1 MVTPSLEAY
10 TFSGV
15 TSAEDMKQT
24 AVVILNWNGRQHLEQ
39 FLPSVVE
46 HTPQQVRIVVADNG
60 STDDSIAFIEQTY
73 PDIDIIRLDKNYG
86 FAEGY
91 NRALEQVEAEF
102 FILLNSD
109 VEVTAGWVEPLVATL
124 TNHRTVAAVAP
135 KLRSYG
141 HREYF
146 EYAGAAGG
154 YIDILGYP
162 FCRGR
167 ILSSLEKDC
176 GQYDTAQEVF
186 WASGAAFCCRADVF
200 RTIGGFDADFF
211 AHMEEIDLC
220 WRMQLQGYKIM
231 VEPHSVVYHLG
242 GGTMPNESPRKLY
255 LNYRNN
261 LSMLFKCAP
270 TWQRILV
277 AVARPVAD
285 MLSALIYFLR
295 GDKALAKATIEAYR
309 DFLALH
315 GELNKK
321 RKAVRSARK
330 AESERI
336 YRGSIVLRYALGKKL
351 FGDLMK

>member
-1 MVTPSLEAY
+1 
-10 TFSGV
+10 
-15 TSAEDMKQT
+15 MKRT

-39 FLPSVVE
+39 FLPSVVA
-46 HTPQQVRIVVADNG
+46 HTPQQVRIIVADNG
-60 STDDSIAFIEQTY
+60 STDDSVAFLAQHYPAIE
-73 PDIDIIRLDKNYG
+73 IIRLERNYG

-91 NRALEQVEAEF
+91 NRALEQVDAEF

-124 TNHRTVAAVAP
+124 TNNRSIAAVAP

-141 HREYF
+141 NRDHF

-154 YIDILGYP
+154 YIDVLGYP

-167 ILSSLEKDC
+167 ILSTLEQDK

-200 RTIGGFDADFF
+200 RMLGGFDADFF

-231 VEPHSVVYHLG
+231 VEPHSTVYHLG

-277 AVARPVAD
+277 AMARPVAD
-285 MLSALIYFLR
+285 MLSALIYLLR
-295 GDKALAKATIEAYR
+295 GDKALAKATVEAYR
-309 DFLALH
+309 DFFALH

-321 RKAVRSARK
+321 RKAVRSACK
-330 AESERI
+330 AESDRI
-336 YRGSIVLRYALGKKL
+336 YRGSIVMRYAVGKR
-351 FGDLMK
+351 FFDNLMK

>member
-1 MVTPSLEAY
+1 
-10 TFSGV
+10 
-15 TSAEDMKQT
+15 MKRT

-39 FLPSVVE
+39 FLPSVVA
-46 HTPQQVRIVVADNG
+46 HTPQQVRIIVADNG
-60 STDDSIAFIEQTY
+60 STDDSVAFLAQYYPAIE
-73 PDIDIIRLDKNYG
+73 IIRLERNYG

-91 NRALEQVEAEF
+91 NRALEQVDTEF

-124 TNHRTVAAVAP
+124 TNNRSIAAVAP

-141 HREYF
+141 NRDHF

-154 YIDILGYP
+154 YIDVLGYP

-167 ILSSLEKDC
+167 ILSTLEQDK
-176 GQYDTAQEVF
+176 GQYNSAQEVF

-200 RTIGGFDADFF
+200 RMLGGFDADFF

-231 VEPHSVVYHLG
+231 VEPHSTVYHLG

-285 MLSALIYFLR
+285 MLSALIYLLR
-295 GDKALAKATIEAYR
+295 GDKALAKATVEAYK
-309 DFLALH
+309 DFFALH

-321 RKAVRSARK
+321 RKAVRSACK
-330 AESERI
+330 AESDRI
-336 YRGSIVLRYALGKKL
+336 YRGSIVMRYAVGKRF
-351 FGDLMK
+351 FGNLMK

>member
-1 MVTPSLEAY
+1 
-10 TFSGV
+10 
-15 TSAEDMKQT
+15 MKRT

-39 FLPSVVE
+39 FLPSVVA
-46 HTPQQVRIVVADNG
+46 HTPQQVRIIVADNG
-60 STDDSIAFIEQTY
+60 STDDSVAFLAQHYPAIE
-73 PDIDIIRLDKNYG
+73 IIRLERNYG

-91 NRALEQVEAEF
+91 NRALEQVDAEF

-124 TNHRTVAAVAP
+124 TNNRSVAAVAP

-141 HREYF
+141 NRDHF
-146 EYAGAAGG
+146 EYAGAVGG
-154 YIDILGYP
+154 YIDVLGYP

-167 ILSSLEKDC
+167 ILSTLEQDK

-186 WASGAAFCCRADVF
+186 WASGAAFCCRSDVF
-200 RTIGGFDADFF
+200 RMLGGFDADFF

-231 VEPHSVVYHLG
+231 VEPHSTVYHLG

-285 MLSALIYFLR
+285 MLSALIYLLR

-309 DFLALH
+309 DFFALH

-321 RKAVRSARK
+321 RKAVRSACK
-330 AESERI
+330 AESDRI
-336 YRGSIVLRYALGKKL
+336 YRGSIVMRYAVGKRF
-351 FGDLMK
+351 FGNLMK

>member
-10 TFSGV
+10 TSSGV
-15 TSAEDMKQT
+15 TIAEDMKQT

-167 ILSSLEKDC
+167 ILSTLEKDC

-200 RTIGGFDADFF
+200 RTLGGFDADFF

-220 WRMQLQGYKIM
+220 WRMQLAGYKVM

-277 AVARPVAD
+277 AVARPIAD
-285 MLSALIYFLR
+285 MLSALIYYLR
-295 GDKALAKATIEAYR
+295 RDKALAKATIEAYR
-309 DFLALH
+309 DFFALH

>member
-1 MVTPSLEAY
+1 
-10 TFSGV
+10 
-15 TSAEDMKQT
+15 MKRT

-39 FLPSVVE
+39 FLPSVVA
-46 HTPQQVRIVVADNG
+46 HTPQQVRIIVADNG
-60 STDDSIAFIEQTY
+60 STDDSVAFLAQHYPAIE
-73 PDIDIIRLDKNYG
+73 IIRLERNYG

-91 NRALEQVEAEF
+91 NRALEQVDAEF

-124 TNHRTVAAVAP
+124 TNNRSVAAVAP

-141 HREYF
+141 NRDHF

-167 ILSSLEKDC
+167 ILSTLEQDK

-200 RTIGGFDADFF
+200 RMLGGFDADFF

-231 VEPHSVVYHLG
+231 VEPHSTVYHLG

-277 AVARPVAD
+277 AMARPVAD
-285 MLSALIYFLR
+285 ILSALIYLLR
-295 GDKALAKATIEAYR
+295 GDKALAKATVEAYK
-309 DFLALH
+309 DFFALH

-321 RKAVRSARK
+321 RKAVRSACK
-330 AESERI
+330 AESDRI
-336 YRGSIVLRYALGKKL
+336 YRGSIVMRYAVGKRF
-351 FGDLMK
+351 FGNLMK

>member
-1 MVTPSLEAY
+1 
-10 TFSGV
+10 
-15 TSAEDMKQT
+15 MKRT

-39 FLPSVVE
+39 FLPSVVA
-46 HTPQQVRIVVADNG
+46 HTPQQVRIIVADNG
-60 STDDSIAFIEQTY
+60 STDDSVAFLAQHYPAIE
-73 PDIDIIRLDKNYG
+73 IIRLERNYG

-91 NRALEQVEAEF
+91 NRALEQVDAEF

-124 TNHRTVAAVAP
+124 TNNRSVAAVAP

-141 HREYF
+141 NRDHF

-154 YIDILGYP
+154 YIDVLGYP

-167 ILSSLEKDC
+167 ILSTLEQDK

-200 RTIGGFDADFF
+200 RMLGGFDADFF

-231 VEPHSVVYHLG
+231 VEPHSTVYHLG

-285 MLSALIYFLR
+285 MLSALIYLLR

-309 DFLALH
+309 DFFALH

-321 RKAVRSARK
+321 RKAVRSACK
-330 AESERI
+330 AESDRI
-336 YRGSIVLRYALGKKL
+336 YRGSIVMRYAVGKRL
-351 FGDLMK
+351 FGNLMK

>member
-1 MVTPSLEAY
+1 
-10 TFSGV
+10 
-15 TSAEDMKQT
+15 MKRT

-39 FLPSVVE
+39 FLPSVVA
-46 HTPQQVRIVVADNG
+46 HTPQQVRIIVANNG
-60 STDDSIAFIEQTY
+60 STDDSVAFLEQHYPTIE
-73 PDIDIIRLDKNYG
+73 IIRLERNYG

-91 NRALEQVEAEF
+91 NRALEQVDAEF

-124 TNHRTVAAVAP
+124 TNNRSVAAVAP

-141 HREYF
+141 NRDHF

-154 YIDILGYP
+154 YIDVLGYP
-162 FCRGR
+162 YCRGR
-167 ILSSLEKDC
+167 ILSTLEQDK

-200 RTIGGFDADFF
+200 RMLGGFDADFF

-231 VEPHSVVYHLG
+231 VEPHSTVYHLG

-285 MLSALIYFLR
+285 MLSALIYLLR
-295 GDKALAKATIEAYR
+295 GDKALAKATVEAYR
-309 DFLALH
+309 DFFALH

-321 RKAVRSARK
+321 RKAVRSACK
-330 AESERI
+330 AESDRI
-336 YRGSIVLRYALGKKL
+336 YRGSIVLRYALGKKF
-351 FGDLMK
+351 FGNLMK

>member
-1 MVTPSLEAY
+1 
-10 TFSGV
+10 
-15 TSAEDMKQT
+15 MKRT

-39 FLPSVVE
+39 FLPSVVA
-46 HTPQQVRIVVADNG
+46 HTPQQVRIIVADNG
-60 STDDSIAFIEQTY
+60 STDDSVAFLEQHYPAIE
-73 PDIDIIRLDKNYG
+73 IIRLERNYG

-91 NRALEQVEAEF
+91 NCALEQVDAEF

-124 TNHRTVAAVAP
+124 TNNRSIAAVAP

-141 HREYF
+141 NRDHF

-154 YIDILGYP
+154 YIDVLGYP

-167 ILSSLEKDC
+167 ILSTLEQDK

-200 RTIGGFDADFF
+200 RMLGGFDADFF

-231 VEPHSVVYHLG
+231 VEPHSTVYHLG

-285 MLSALIYFLR
+285 MLSALIYLLR

-309 DFLALH
+309 DFFALH
-315 GELNKK
+315 GVLNKK
-321 RKAVRSARK
+321 RKAVRSACK

-336 YRGSIVLRYALGKKL
+336 YRGSIVLRYALGKKF
-351 FGDLMK
+351 FGNLMK

>member
-1 MVTPSLEAY
+1 
-10 TFSGV
+10 
-15 TSAEDMKQT
+15 MKRT

-39 FLPSVVE
+39 FLPSVVA
-46 HTPQQVRIVVADNG
+46 HTPQQVHIIVADNG
-60 STDDSIAFIEQTY
+60 STDDSVAFLTQHYPAIE
-73 PDIDIIRLDKNYG
+73 IIRLERNYG

-91 NRALEQVEAEF
+91 NRALEQVDAEF

-124 TNHRTVAAVAP
+124 TNNRSVAAVAP

-141 HREYF
+141 NRDHF

-154 YIDILGYP
+154 YIDVLGYP

-167 ILSSLEKDC
+167 ILSTLEQDK

-200 RTIGGFDADFF
+200 RMLGGFDADFF

-231 VEPHSVVYHLG
+231 VEPHSTVYHLG

-285 MLSALIYFLR
+285 MLSALIYLLR
-295 GDKALAKATIEAYR
+295 GDKVLAKATIEAYR
-309 DFLALH
+309 DFFALH

-321 RKAVRSARK
+321 RKAVRSACK
-330 AESERI
+330 AESDRI
-336 YRGSIVLRYALGKKL
+336 YRGSIVMRYAVGKRF
-351 FGDLMK
+351 FGNLMK

>member
-1 MVTPSLEAY
+1 
-10 TFSGV
+10 
-15 TSAEDMKQT
+15 MKRT

-39 FLPSVVE
+39 FLPSVVA
-46 HTPQQVRIVVADNG
+46 HTPQQVRIIVADNG
-60 STDDSIAFIEQTY
+60 STDDSVAFLAQHYPAIE
-73 PDIDIIRLDKNYG
+73 IIRLERNYG

-91 NRALEQVEAEF
+91 NRALEQVDAEF

-124 TNHRTVAAVAP
+124 TNNRSVAAVAP

-141 HREYF
+141 NRDHF

-154 YIDILGYP
+154 YIDVLGYP

-167 ILSSLEKDC
+167 ILSTLEQDN

-200 RTIGGFDADFF
+200 RMLGGFDADFF

-231 VEPHSVVYHLG
+231 VEPHSTVYHLG

-285 MLSALIYFLR
+285 MLSALIYLLR

-309 DFLALH
+309 DFFALH

-321 RKAVRSARK
+321 RKAVRSACK
-330 AESERI
+330 AESDRI
-336 YRGSIVLRYALGKKL
+336 YRGSIVLRYAVGKRF
-351 FGDLMK
+351 FGNLMK

>member
-1 MVTPSLEAY
+1 
-10 TFSGV
+10 
-15 TSAEDMKQT
+15 MKQT

-124 TNHRTVAAVAP
+124 TNHRDVAAVAP

-167 ILSSLEKDC
+167 ILSTVEKDC

-200 RTIGGFDADFF
+200 RTLGGFDADFL
-211 AHMEEIDLC
+211 AHGEEIGRRGD
-220 WRMQLQGYKIM
+220 MQLAGGEVM

-309 DFLALH
+309 DFFALH

-336 YRGSIVLRYALGKKL
+336 YLGSIVLRYALGKKI

>member
-10 TFSGV
+10 TSSGV
-15 TSAEDMKQT
+15 TIAEDMKQT

-200 RTIGGFDADFF
+200 RTLGGFDTDFF

-220 WRMQLQGYKIM
+220 WRMQLAGYKVM
-231 VEPHSVVYHLG
+231 VEPHSTVYHLG

-285 MLSALIYFLR
+285 MLSALIYVLR
-295 GDKALAKATIEAYR
+295 GDKVLAKATIEAYR
-309 DFLALH
+309 DFFALH

-336 YRGSIVLRYALGKKL
+336 YRGSIVLRYALGNKF
-351 FGDLMK
+351 FGNLMK